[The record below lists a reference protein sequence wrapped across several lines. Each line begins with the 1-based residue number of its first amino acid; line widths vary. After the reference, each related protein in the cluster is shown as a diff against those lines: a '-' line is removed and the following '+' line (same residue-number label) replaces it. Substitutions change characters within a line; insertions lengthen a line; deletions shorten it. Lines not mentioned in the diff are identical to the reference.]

1 LNFTVEALMSL
12 NIKNEEACQLAGLTG
27 ETMTGAITVAL
38 RERLAREKRR
48 RNVDARV
55 QELHAI
61 GQRCAK
67 LVGEG
72 ASSLEHGDLL
82 TTSGACPSDR
92 RFISGPRDSVR

>member
-1 LNFTVEALMSL
+1 MSL
-12 NIKNEEACQLAGLTG
+12 NIKNDETCRLAGELARLTG
-27 ETMTGAITVAL
+27 ETMTGAVTVAL

-48 RNVDARV
+48 RDVDARV

-72 ASSLEHGDLL
+72 PSSLEHGDLL
-82 TTSGACPSDR
+82 YDERGLPK
-92 RFISGPRDSVR
+92 